1 MKKEKSSFLLG
12 HFYVFL
18 ATFLISGS
26 VIACKLLANS
36 MNPLGLTLLRFIIAT
51 IVFAPLVLFSKSKR
65 NQIRRALPRSFFIS
79 FFYSM
84 YFVAMFAAL
93 ADTNVLHVG
102 TLGTLAPLVTA
113 LIGIPFF
120 GTRVGW
126 TKLLVYLI
134 AMVGTSIIVF
144 NGSLQTMLH
153 FSMNHGDLIYLIGVL
168 LISLYYTALR
178 GLHGGID
185 PSVLAF
191 CTLFC
196 GTFWIAG
203 SMLVLQVPLNISKIS
218 TLTEITS
225 LLYVAIFTTCLTAYL
240 FQKGSTLLS
249 STRVS
254 AYQFTQPILVAII
267 AIFIFGDVPSVL
279 GWIGAGISIIAT
291 VVLLSMKEKQ

>member
-1 MKKEKSSFLLG
+1 MNNKSTSLQG
-12 HFYVFL
+12 HLYVFL

-51 IVFAPLVLFSKSKR
+51 VVFAPIVLFDKTKR
-65 NQIRRALPRSFFIS
+65 YQIKKALPRSFIIS

-93 ADTNVLHVG
+93 AETNVLHVG

-113 LIGIPFF
+113 LFAIPLF
-120 GTRVGW
+120 GTRIGW
-126 TKLLVYLI
+126 MKLIVYII
-134 AMVGTSIIVF
+134 AIVGTSIIVF
-144 NGSLQTMLH
+144 NGSLHSLLQ
-153 FSMNHGDLIYLIGVL
+153 FSLNHGDMIYLIGVL
-168 LISLYYTALR
+168 LISLYYIALR
-178 GLHGGID
+178 GLHGGIN

-191 CTLFC
+191 CTLTC
-196 GTFWIAG
+196 GTLWIAG
-203 SMLVLQVPLNISKIS
+203 AMIFLHIPLDISQINTS
-218 TLTEITS
+218 TEIVS

-254 AYQFTQPILVAII
+254 AYQYTQPILVAVM

-291 VVLLSMKEKQ
+291 VVLLAMKETK